1 MQTSFYQRIK
11 YCVLTALPS
20 SLKTSFWLL
29 KLMLPISLV
38 VRLLDYYGAIVY
50 LSNFFQPLFN
60 LIGLSGSLA
69 IVFITSV
76 FLPLYGTIAV
86 MASLA
91 MTLRE
96 ATILSLMCLV
106 AHNLFVECAVTHKTG
121 SSYVGMILLRIGMA
135 FVVAT
140 FLNVLLPVD
149 NTPFVLSIATHSSNS
164 IHELLTDWLTSS
176 FYLIITVLFI
186 VTALFILQRLLLE
199 FELIEKMSKPLKPL
213 MKLFGLPENSP
224 FLWIVGNLAGLA
236 YGGAIMVDMVKQGKL
251 SLQDAN
257 TVNYHLSISH
267 SLLEDTLLFAAL
279 GINLGIIVGTRL
291 FFAFMVVWVR
301 RGLYFLFSRRRV

>member
-20 SLKTSFWLL
+20 SLKTSLWLL

>member
-20 SLKTSFWLL
+20 SLKTSLWLL

-199 FELIEKMSKPLKPL
+199 FELIERMSKPLKPL

>member
-20 SLKTSFWLL
+20 SLKTSLWLL

-301 RGLYFLFSRRRV
+301 RGLYFLLSRRRV